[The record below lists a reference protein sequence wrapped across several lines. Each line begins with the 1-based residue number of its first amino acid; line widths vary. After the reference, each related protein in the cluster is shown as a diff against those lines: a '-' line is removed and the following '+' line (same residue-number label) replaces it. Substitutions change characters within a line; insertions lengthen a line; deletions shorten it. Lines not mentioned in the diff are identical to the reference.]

1 MLVSVVS
8 CHTELPTPALCSVHV
23 ADVACCVSQG
33 SRPFAT
39 NTVVPESAAVTNIFA
54 LLTTAMLVVALS
66 ADAPTRF
73 NFGAALIAELAFKL
87 AAASTTIWLASA
99 KLLAELSADAP
110 LSCRVPAAD
119 RLDVALSAELACVTV
134 AVGSALSA
142 ELAVRLDAAG
152 LVTLAAALMAEL
164 ADRVADPA
172 KPSVAALSFEP
183 RLARLA
189 APCCIRVAVADMLP
203 LAVSAAAPCSI
214 ISSTVRVLEALK
226 ELTP

>member
-8 CHTELPTPALCSVHV
+8 CHTELLTPVLCSVHV
-23 ADVACCVSQG
+23 ADAACCVSQG

-39 NTVVPESAAVTNIFA
+39 NTVVPESAAVLNIFA

-66 ADAPTRF
+66 ADAPPRF
-73 NFGAALIAELAFKL
+73 CVAATLMAELAFRL

-110 LSCRVPAAD
+110 LSCRVPAAAK
-119 RLDVALSAELACVTV
+119 LLAALSAELASVTLIGAAVMLPVDVSATV
-134 AVGSALSA
+134 ALRVAVASELTD
-142 ELAVRLDAAG
+142 ELAVRLAVAG
-152 LVTLAAALMAEL
+152 LVTLEAALIVEL

-189 APCCIRVAVADMLP
+189 APC
-203 LAVSAAAPCSI
+203 
-214 ISSTVRVLEALK
+214 
-226 ELTP
+226 

>member
-8 CHTELPTPALCSVHV
+8 CHTELLTPALCSVHV
-23 ADVACCVSQG
+23 ADVACCASQG

-39 NTVVPESAAVTNIFA
+39 NTVVQESAAVLNRLA
-54 LLTTAMLVVALS
+54 LVTTAMLAAEFS
-66 ADAPTRF
+66 ADAPPRVCVA
-73 NFGAALIAELAFKL
+73 AALTAELAFRL

-99 KLLAELSADAP
+99 KLLVELSAAAP

-119 RLDVALSAELACVTV
+119 RLAAALSAELACVTV

-164 ADRVADPA
+164 AVRLAEPA
-172 KPSVAALSFEP
+172 RPSVAADSFEP
-183 RLARLA
+183 RLARFA
-189 APCCIRVAVADMLP
+189 APCCMRVAVAVMLV
-203 LAVSAAAPCSI
+203 LAVSAAAPS
-214 ISSTVRVLEALK
+214 
-226 ELTP
+226 